1 MHTILD
7 EWTEEVGK
15 YCQKNECQKMEQNEK
30 DRNHRAGTEK
40 NHKRREVG
48 IAFEIQAENKRFK
61 NEQFMNNNK
70 AELRLRISIKMF

>member
-1 MHTILD
+1 MNGLRKLASNVRKTSVKR
-7 EWTEEVGK
+7 WNRMRKTEIIELE
-15 YCQKNECQKMEQNEK
+15 QK
-30 DRNHRAGTEK
+30 K